1 MEMSGY
7 ARVQEYD
14 SDSTH
19 AESLLEEKDGG
30 VSEHQKHKR
39 RFFNRE
45 WSLVYMFTLV
55 IILLPLNIYLST
67 LLYLHSRGPREQ
79 ENLQNGPGS
88 SVLPDDN
95 RLFMSLLTHS

>member
-1 MEMSGY
+1 MSGY
-7 ARVQEYD
+7 ARVQEHD

-39 RFFNRE
+39 RFLNRE

-79 ENLQNGPGS
+79 ENLQNGSGS